1 MGRLYLIACAAVAL
15 SACGGKGE
23 VAENGSLAENLS
35 FDSKPANDAS
45 ALEAVEAEGSRLAA
59 AEAANEVEADSS
71 AASNAVKNAP
81 AKAADKGNSSSAS
94 VVDKADT
101 NAAATATSNAAANS
115 D

>member
-1 MGRLYLIACAAVAL
+1 MRRLFLIAGAVAL
-15 SACGGKGE
+15 SACSGKGE

-59 AEAANEVEADSS
+59 AEAANEVEADNS
-71 AASNAVKNAP
+71 AESNAVKNAP
-81 AKAADKGNSSSAS
+81 AKADKGDSNSAANA
-94 VVDKADT
+94 DKADT
-101 NAAATATSNAAANS
+101 NAVGNS

>member
-1 MGRLYLIACAAVAL
+1 MRRLFLIAGAAVAL

-59 AEAANEVEADSS
+59 AEGANEVEADNS
-71 AASNAVKNAP
+71 AESNAVKNVP
-81 AKAADKGNSSSAS
+81 AKADKGDSNSAAN
-94 VVDKADT
+94 VDKADT
-101 NAAATATSNAAANS
+101 NASATANSNAAGNS

>member
-1 MGRLYLIACAAVAL
+1 MRRLFLIAGAAVAL

-35 FDSKPANDAS
+35 FDSEPANDAS

-59 AEAANEVEADSS
+59 AEAANEVEADNS
-71 AASNAVKNAP
+71 AESNAVKNAS
-81 AKAADKGNSSSAS
+81 AKTDNGDSNSAANA
-94 VVDKADT
+94 DKADT
-101 NAAATATSNAAANS
+101 NAAGNL

>member
-1 MGRLYLIACAAVAL
+1 MRRLFLIAGAAVAL

-35 FDSKPANDAS
+35 FDSKTANDAS

-59 AEAANEVEADSS
+59 AEAANEVEADNS
-71 AASNAVKNAP
+71 AESNAVKNAP
-81 AKAADKGNSSSAS
+81 TKADKGNSNSAANA
-94 VVDKADT
+94 DKADT
-101 NAAATATSNAAANS
+101 NAVGNS

>member
-1 MGRLYLIACAAVAL
+1 MRRLFLIAGAAVAL

-59 AEAANEVEADSS
+59 AEAANEVEADNS
-71 AASNAVKNAP
+71 AETNAVKNAP
-81 AKAADKGNSSSAS
+81 AKADKGDSNSAANA
-94 VVDKADT
+94 DKADT
-101 NAAATATSNAAANS
+101 NAAATANSNAAGNS

>member
-1 MGRLYLIACAAVAL
+1 MRRLFLIAGAAIAL

-59 AEAANEVEADSS
+59 AEAANEVEADNSGET
-71 AASNAVKNAP
+71 NAVKNAP
-81 AKAADKGNSSSAS
+81 AKADKGDSNSAANA
-94 VVDKADT
+94 DKADT
-101 NAAATATSNAAANS
+101 NAAATANSNAAGNS

>member
-1 MGRLYLIACAAVAL
+1 MGRLFLIAGAAIAL

-59 AEAANEVEADSS
+59 AEAANEVEADNS
-71 AASNAVKNAP
+71 AESNAVKSAP
-81 AKAADKGNSSSAS
+81 AKADKGDSNPAANA
-94 VVDKADT
+94 DKADT
-101 NAAATATSNAAANS
+101 NTVGNS

>member
-1 MGRLYLIACAAVAL
+1 MRRLFLIAGAAIAL

-59 AEAANEVEADSS
+59 AEAANEVEADNS
-71 AASNAVKNAP
+71 AESNAVKNTSE
-81 AKAADKGNSSSAS
+81 KADKGDSNSAANA
-94 VVDKADT
+94 DKADT
-101 NAAATATSNAAANS
+101 NTVGNS

>member
-1 MGRLYLIACAAVAL
+1 MRRLFLIAGAAVAL

-59 AEAANEVEADSS
+59 AEAANEVEADNS
-71 AASNAVKNAP
+71 AETNAVKNAP
-81 AKAADKGNSSSAS
+81 AKAADKGDSNAAANA
-94 VVDKADT
+94 DKADT
-101 NAAATATSNAAANS
+101 NAAGNL

>member
-1 MGRLYLIACAAVAL
+1 MRRLFLIAGAAVAL

-45 ALEAVEAEGSRLAA
+45 ALEAVDAESSRLAA
-59 AEAANEVEADSS
+59 AEAANDVEADNS
-71 AASNAVKNAP
+71 AESNAVKNAP
-81 AKAADKGNSSSAS
+81 TKTDKGDSNSAANA
-94 VVDKADT
+94 DKADT
-101 NAAATATSNAAANS
+101 NAVGNS